1 MIKAKEKSYYKWIIV
16 LGLFLIMAFPVAII
30 SSMHSLFMNPVSQSL
45 GVKSTMFAVNFTIIA
60 IAIGITS
67 PIMGKYLNRWNV
79 KYLMAICGVVS
90 GISFASFGLTKNI
103 YMFYVISIILGITFT
118 GINQLTV
125 SYVISQWFKEDKGKA
140 TGMIFAG
147 TSLSSFIFMPIVA
160 GLIEKYGYNKIYI
173 SLGIIV
179 VIVSLLVSLLII
191 EENPRS
197 NDKKEEQKDTSY
209 LKENNVEGYTR
220 KEAMSSPTFW
230 LFGLSI
236 LGLGIIASGIQT
248 HIPAAMES
256 VGFTVTK
263 AASIVSVKSLFG
275 LVGSILMGVILDKYN
290 LKISTSIIGLIVT
303 GSIILLLF
311 SENILIAYLFAI
323 LHGLF
328 MAISGIGP
336 SYYTSEI
343 YGNKEYGPILG
354 VIFLLFLVGG
364 SIGPVLSSIVFDSMG
379 SYRVVWII
387 YSIISALVFTV
398 IIYTVRKTEKKRS
411 RKIS

>member
-1 MIKAKEKSYYKWIIV
+1 MKKAKEKSYYKWVIV

-30 SSMHSLFMNPVSQSL
+30 SAMHSLFMNPVSQSL
-45 GVKSTMFAVNFTIIA
+45 GLKSTMFAVNFTIIA

-79 KYLMAICGVVS
+79 KYVMAICGVIS
-90 GISFASFGLTKNI
+90 GLSFASFGLTKNI
-103 YMFYVISIILGITFT
+103 YMFYIISIILGITFT
-118 GINQLTV
+118 GVNQLTV

-160 GLIEKYGYNKIYI
+160 GLIEKYGYDKLYI

-179 VIVSLLVSLLII
+179 AVISLLVSLLII
-191 EENPRS
+191 EETPRS
-197 NDKKEEQKDTSY
+197 NNEKDKQGTSNP
-209 LKENNVEGYTR
+209 KENSALGYTK
-220 KEAMSSPTFW
+220 KEAMRNPTFW
-230 LFGLSI
+230 LFGVAI

-248 HIPAAMES
+248 HIPASMQS
-256 VGFTVTK
+256 VGFTATK

-275 LVGSILMGVILDKYN
+275 LMGSVFMGLILDKYN
-290 LKISTSIIGLIVT
+290 LKISTSIIGAVVT

-354 VIFLLFLVGG
+354 VIFSLFLVGG
-364 SIGPVLSSIVFDSMG
+364 SIGPVVSSIIFDSTG
-379 SYRVVWII
+379 SYKLVWII
-387 YSIISALVFTV
+387 YSIISALVFMA
-398 IIYTVRKTEKKRS
+398 IIYAVRKSERKRG
-411 RKIS
+411 KNTN